1 MNDKTGEFWQS
12 KDGRFLSWA
21 HSVFARELDLQR
33 VSLSERARDCDF
45 YDGEQFTA
53 EEKAIYDQ
61 RDQVPRVFNLIKP
74 TIDWMLGS
82 ERRNRSDWNILPRS
96 EDDVEPALVKT
107 KLMKYIDDVN
117 NARWQRSNAFADMI
131 KSGEGWTRVCIEPN
145 EDGTAQVMLKH
156 EHWRNMLRDSV
167 SRRQD
172 LSDCRYVFCTKP
184 VDTEVLKAWFPDKVI
199 EIDGDAGDFEDLRL
213 EQQSEMH
220 PESSVQHFNSSGA
233 AVVRVG
239 SMALSGGNYLTER
252 KAVRVWEMWY
262 RKTERV
268 KVLRDAGTLSGVIYN
283 PDDESHLYATAQGAE
298 VRETVR
304 EQMHMAMF
312 TRNTVLYN
320 GRSVYEHNR
329 FPFVLRLGHV
339 TDSDGM
345 PYGVIRQLRD
355 PQADLNARRNKALF
369 LMSTSRVIMDAG
381 AVDDVN
387 ALACEVAKPNGIIT
401 KSMGRDFNIQ
411 DGGVLAPQHVA
422 MAQQDEA
429 YIRQV
434 SGVTGENQGMSSTAT
449 SGIAIQSLQEQG
461 SIITTALI
469 DNHALGHQIEGE
481 IVLSL
486 CEQYMDKPMQFRIT
500 GDDIKKPQ
508 FASANDGS
516 PSTDITASKA
526 DFVVSQKDYRQTYRQ
541 ALSEQMMGVA
551 SSITQATGDPALAVA
566 LIESAIELQDLPN
579 KAQLTARLRQ
589 AAGLPPVDET
599 DEQKQQREQA
609 EAQAK
614 QAQDQM
620 AQQVQQTAM
629 RLESARADEMEAQ
642 AVERKAEAQ
651 REMANATSHKV
662 NAVKSAMEAA
672 ELVKNRADLA
682 PIVDDLIGSLDEV
695 LQVNPVAPPA
705 QAMPQQPMPEQQ
717 MPPNPMQQEQL
728 K

>member
-1 MNDKTGEFWQS
+1 MKDDFWQS
-12 KDGRFLSWA
+12 EDGRFLSWA
-21 HSVFARELDLQR
+21 HSVYARELDLQR
-33 VSLSERARDCDF
+33 MSLSERARDCDF
-45 YDGEQFTA
+45 YDGKHFTA

-74 TIDWMLGS
+74 TIDWMIGS

-107 KLMKYIDDVN
+107 KLVKYIDDVN
-117 NARWQRSNAFADMI
+117 NARWQRSNAFADML

-156 EHWRNMLRDSV
+156 EHWRNLLRDSV

-172 LSDCRYVFCTKP
+172 LSDCRYIFCTKP
-184 VDTEVLKAWFPDKVI
+184 VDIEVLKAWFPKKTT
-199 EIDGDAGDFEDLRL
+199 ELEGDAGDFEDLRL

-220 PESSVQHFNSSGA
+220 PDSSVQHFNSSGA

-239 SMALSGGNYLTER
+239 SMSLSGGNYLTER

-268 KVLRDAGTLSGVIYN
+268 RVLRDAGTLSGVIYN
-283 PDDESHLYATAQGAE
+283 PDDESHAYATAQGAE

-304 EQMHMAMF
+304 EQMQMAMF
-312 TRNTVLYN
+312 TQNTVLYN

-329 FPFVLRLGHV
+329 FPFVLRLGHL

-387 ALACEVAKPNGIIT
+387 ELACEVAKPNGIIT
-401 KSMGRDFNIQ
+401 KNIGRELQIQ

-434 SGVTGENQGMSSTAT
+434 SGVTGENQGMPSTAK

-500 GDDIKKPQ
+500 GDDIQKPQ
-508 FASANDGS
+508 FASANDGD
-516 PSTDITASKA
+516 PATDITASKA
-526 DFVVSQKDYRQTYRQ
+526 DFIVSQKDYRQTYRQ
-541 ALSEQMMGVA
+541 ALSEQMMAAA

-566 LIESAIELQDLPN
+566 LIEAAIELQDLPN

-609 EAQAK
+609 EAKAK

-642 AVERKAEAQ
+642 AAERKAEAQ

-682 PIVDDLIGSLDEV
+682 PIVDDLIGSLDDV
-695 LQVNPVAPPA
+695 LRVQPVEPPV
-705 QAMPQQPMPEQQ
+705 PQQPAEQLPQNPMPEEQ
-717 MPPNPMQQEQL
+717 M
-728 K
+728 